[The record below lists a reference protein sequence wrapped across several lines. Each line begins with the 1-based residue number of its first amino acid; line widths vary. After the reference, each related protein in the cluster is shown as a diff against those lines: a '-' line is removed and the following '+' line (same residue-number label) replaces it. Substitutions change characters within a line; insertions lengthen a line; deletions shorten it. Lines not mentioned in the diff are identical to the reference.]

1 MAHTLQERYSNLV
14 LAKLRQENVFAN
26 LFNRKYEGSPKAG
39 AVKIPVRDTEATVGT
54 YSTATGK
61 VLTVGATTYQTL
73 NINEDIAVNEIVDG
87 YEASAVPDGLIAD
100 RLDSAGYALALSIDT
115 ALATLL
121 TTSGNYTAATS
132 TATDEYEL
140 VVDAITQA
148 KKAKVNK
155 ASMWIVASADFIANL
170 EKNTNFIHASAGGD
184 DVIRNGFAGKING
197 VPVYESL
204 STVVDS
210 YKFILGNSDFCHFVN
225 EFSVPVTVK
234 DLTNEYIGS
243 SAVQGRMV
251 YGCKVSRPT
260 TVILQA

>member
-1 MAHTLQERYSNLV
+1 MAHALQDRYSNLV

-39 AVKIPVRDTEATVGT
+39 AVKIPVRDTEVAVGA

-61 VLTVGATTYQTL
+61 ALTVGTTTYQTL
-73 NINEDIAVNEIVDG
+73 PIDSDYAVNEIVDG

-100 RLDSAGYALALSIDT
+100 RLDSAGYALALNIDT

-132 TATDEYEL
+132 TATDAYEL
-140 VVDAITQA
+140 VVETVTQA

-155 ASMWIVASADFIANL
+155 ASMWIVASADFIAEL
-170 EKNTNFIHASAGGD
+170 EKNANFIHASIGGD
-184 DVIRNGFAGKING
+184 DVIRNGFAGRVNG

-204 STVVDS
+204 SSVMDN
-210 YKFILGNSDFCHFVN
+210 YDFILGNNEYCHFVN

-251 YGCKVSRPT
+251 YGCAVSKPA
-260 TVILQA
+260 TVIVKA